1 VGAVLPVVLDVGYG
15 VASFGGYLFWIYQKL
30 PDDVEIWDGQ
40 LPVCLNLPFIF
51 CLHSCIAC

>member
-1 VGAVLPVVLDVGYG
+1 VVLDVGCG
-15 VASFGGYLFWIYQKL
+15 MASFGGYLFWIYQKL
-30 PDDVEIWDGQ
+30 RDDVEIWDGQ